1 MRSWRPWASATT
13 SPTAWRASRT
23 VAGCCWWPGWTAAR
37 WATGPCRGS
46 RPTTRQFGHDRLI
59 LAVGVD
65 NPNARRL
72 YERLGYVD
80 WDHGTVVGTWVERD
94 HHGSPTT
101 LSETCHVLVKR
112 L

>member
-1 MRSWRPWASATT
+1 VSNVGHPGVSWT
-13 SPTAWRASRT
+13 STGERR
-23 VAGCCWWPGWTAAR
+23 WPG
-37 WATGPCRGS
+37 C
-46 RPTTRQFGHDRLI
+46 DRLI

-80 WDHGTVVGTWVERD
+80 WDHGTIAGTWVERD
-94 HHGSPTT
+94 HHGSPIT

>member
-1 MRSWRPWASATT
+1 
-13 SPTAWRASRT
+13 
-23 VAGCCWWPGWTAAR
+23 
-37 WATGPCRGS
+37 
-46 RPTTRQFGHDRLI
+46 
-59 LAVGVD
+59 VGVD

-80 WDHGTVVGTWVERD
+80 WDHGTIAGTWVERD
-94 HHGSPTT
+94 HHGSPIT

>member
-1 MRSWRPWASATT
+1 
-13 SPTAWRASRT
+13 
-23 VAGCCWWPGWTAAR
+23 
-37 WATGPCRGS
+37 
-46 RPTTRQFGHDRLI
+46 
-59 LAVGVD
+59 VGVD